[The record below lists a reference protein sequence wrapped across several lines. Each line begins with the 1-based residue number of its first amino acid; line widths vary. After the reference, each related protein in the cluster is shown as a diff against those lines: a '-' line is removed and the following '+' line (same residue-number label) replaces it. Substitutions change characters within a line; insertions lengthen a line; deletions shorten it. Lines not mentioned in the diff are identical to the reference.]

1 MIGVLRASRAFIG
14 KRSVLVKLCR
24 DKVLVKFCLLG
35 TRFSENDFCIPK
47 YFWKMLCSKFCIP
60 KTLFGKRFLQKL
72 WKFSARNSF
81 QVKFFEV
88 QCSEFLRILGRHCVR
103 STAQLGRP
111 GGRARGSFPFGFPA
125 AEGFVFEI
133 GRDAALACLFVS

>member
-14 KRSVLVKLCR
+14 KRSVLVKFCR

-88 QCSEFLRILGRHCVR
+88 QCSEFLRSEIPKTLFGKRFLQKF
-103 STAQLGRP
+103 SKFS
-111 GGRARGSFPFGFPA
+111 ARNSFEVKFLK
-125 AEGFVFEI
+125 
-133 GRDAALACLFVS
+133 RW